1 MQQSLKFHYTKSNSS
16 IFKISARLRLH
27 SIGGWILIDIYTR
40 TWGFGPA
47 VPLRRPIKVRIR
59 AHRRKT
65 LRLTL
70 GPSRLLGYFAYS
82 GDSLA

>member
-1 MQQSLKFHYTKSNSS
+1 MQQFLEFRYTKSNSS

-27 SIGGWILIDIYTR
+27 SIGGWILIDFYTR

-59 AHRRKT
+59 VHRRKMLKT
-65 LRLTL
+65 Y
-70 GPSRLLGYFAYS
+70 SWAFAVTW
-82 GDSLA
+82 LFRVQ